1 MGADRDV
8 AANAFGG
15 NGLGVR
21 WQKEGAAEAPST
33 AFPAPT
39 AAFPAQAGIQNVESQ
54 RYERVWVPAF
64 AGKEEGKGPCLPTR
78 WHVLERHILID
89 ADIAG

>member
-1 MGADRDV
+1 VPWGADALCDQEMGADRDV

-39 AAFPAQAGIQNVESQ
+39 AAFPAQAGIQNVE
-54 RYERVWVPAF
+54 
-64 AGKEEGKGPCLPTR
+64 G
-78 WHVLERHILID
+78 
-89 ADIAG
+89 

>member
-1 MGADRDV
+1 MPSVATGWGYDGKKKGAS
-8 AANAFGG
+8 A
-15 NGLGVR
+15 
-21 WQKEGAAEAPST
+21 APST

-64 AGKEEGKGPCLPTR
+64 AGKEEEKCPCLPTR